1 MLKIVIGLVLL
12 AHGIGHSMGLLQI
25 FKVASVNPQW
35 HGDSWILTGVA
46 GASVTQAVG
55 AILWTVAIV
64 GFAAVAG
71 VVVGWLPAEWGQPL
85 AIVSSVVSLVGI
97 AFFPIAF
104 PLFSTLGAAA
114 VDVAVLAAVLW
125 FHWVPADLGA

>member
-1 MLKIVIGLVLL
+1 MLKIVVGLVLL

-25 FKVASVNPQW
+25 FKVASVNPPWQ
-35 HGDSWILTGVA
+35 GDSWILSGVA
-46 GASVTQAVG
+46 GPTVTQAVG
-55 AILWTVAIV
+55 AIIWTVAIV

-71 VVVGWLPAEWGQPL
+71 VVVGWLPAEWWPPL
-85 AIVSSVVSLVGI
+85 AIVSSVVSLVGV

-104 PLFSTLGAAA
+104 PLFSTIGAVL
-114 VDVAVLAAVLW
+114 VDVVVLAAVLW

>member
-1 MLKIVIGLVLL
+1 MHDDTPARRNHKRDLR
-12 AHGIGHSMGLLQI
+12 
-25 FKVASVNPQW
+25 
-35 HGDSWILTGVA
+35 
-46 GASVTQAVG
+46 VG
-55 AILWTVAIV
+55 AAGTS
-64 GFAAVAG
+64 AG
-71 VVVGWLPAEWGQPL
+71 VVVGWLPAEWWEPL

-114 VDVAVLAAVLW
+114 VDVVVLAAVLW